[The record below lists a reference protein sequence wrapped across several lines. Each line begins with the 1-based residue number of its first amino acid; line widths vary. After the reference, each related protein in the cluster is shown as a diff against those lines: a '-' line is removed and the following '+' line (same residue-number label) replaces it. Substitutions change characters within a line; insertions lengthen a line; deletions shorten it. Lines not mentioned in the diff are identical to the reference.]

1 MAKKYV
7 VTLEVEEREQLLAL
21 IGSGNAK
28 ARTLTHARDSL
39 ESRRRLAGPDDLRR
53 AECKHCQH

>member
-7 VTLEVEEREQLLAL
+7 VTLKDEEREQLLTL

-28 ARTLTHARDSL
+28 ART
-39 ESRRRLAGPDDLRR
+39 
-53 AECKHCQH
+53 

>member
-7 VTLEVEEREQLLAL
+7 VTLEVEEREQLLTL

-28 ARTLTHARDSL
+28 ARTLTQPGFS
-39 ESRRRLAGPDDLRR
+39 
-53 AECKHCQH
+53 